1 MREAASSLGL
11 TGLLRAYAR
20 WRHARLLAEDPRALQ
35 ERQLLK
41 LVRAAEATRF
51 GRDHGLVD
59 VHDVRGFQERVP
71 LRTHGQL
78 WDDYWKAPFPVLEDC
93 TWPGRLPFFA
103 VSSGTATGKVKHI
116 PCSRAMVA
124 ANKRAALDTLV
135 HHLAATPGSR
145 LLDGDFFVLGGST
158 DLKELAP
165 GVRAGDISGIA
176 AWRQPWWSQPF
187 AFPPPEIR
195 FLTDWEEKLD
205 RMARLSLQRRIR
217 GLSGAP
223 GWQLVLF
230 DKLASL
236 APGGSDRVAEF
247 YPQLELLVHG
257 GVGFAPYRQRFEA
270 LLEGSG
276 AKLREVYAASE
287 GFVAIADRGTGMGMR
302 LVTDNG
308 LFHEFVPIEELGSTN
323 PTRHWVATVEPEI
336 DYAIVLTTCAGLWAY
351 VIGDAVRF
359 VDTRPPRLLVTGRTS
374 YMLSAFG
381 EHVTGELVEACVLA
395 AAREAGLAVAEFSV
409 GAEFLVDR
417 GAWGRHVHLVE
428 FTGGLPSP
436 PQVEKFRDALDRE
449 LASRNEDYAERRAVP
464 VGLQAPLVEVMPAGG
479 FQAWLKGRGKLGG
492 QHKVPRVVSDPAI
505 LADLRGQAASRG

>member
-1 MREAASSLGL
+1 PGP
-11 TGLLRAYAR
+11 
-20 WRHARLLAEDPRALQ
+20 WRR
-35 ERQLLK
+35 
-41 LVRAAEATRF
+41 
-51 GRDHGLVD
+51 
-59 VHDVRGFQERVP
+59 RV
-71 LRTHGQL
+71 
-78 WDDYWKAPFPVLEDC
+78 C
-93 TWPGRLPFFA
+93 
-103 VSSGTATGKVKHI
+103 
-116 PCSRAMVA
+116 
-124 ANKRAALDTLV
+124 
-135 HHLAATPGSR
+135 
-145 LLDGDFFVLGGST
+145 
-158 DLKELAP
+158 
-165 GVRAGDISGIA
+165 
-176 AWRQPWWSQPF
+176 
-187 AFPPPEIR
+187 
-195 FLTDWEEKLD
+195 
-205 RMARLSLQRRIR
+205 
-217 GLSGAP
+217 
-223 GWQLVLF
+223 
-230 DKLASL
+230 
-236 APGGSDRVAEF
+236 
-247 YPQLELLVHG
+247 
-257 GVGFAPYRQRFEA
+257 PYRRRFEA
-270 LLEGSG
+270 LLEGSR